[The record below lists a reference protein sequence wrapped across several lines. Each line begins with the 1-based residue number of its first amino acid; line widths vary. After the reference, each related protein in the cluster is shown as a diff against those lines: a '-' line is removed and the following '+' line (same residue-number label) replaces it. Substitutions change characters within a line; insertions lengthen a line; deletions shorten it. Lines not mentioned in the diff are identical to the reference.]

1 MMPIPFHFHLKMTSS
16 TLGKYPVSRGFIEI
30 HKIDSKNIQT
40 QTNSL
45 SITQRVVPKLRTI
58 RNLRADYILTL
69 TVWSLLIVVLI
80 YKSPKCYDFK
90 R

>member
-45 SITQRVVPKLRTI
+45 SITQRDVHETQDNKKL
-58 RNLRADYILTL
+58 A
-69 TVWSLLIVVLI
+69 
-80 YKSPKCYDFK
+80 C
-90 R
+90 